1 MTLVRDQFFW
11 KRFSTAVHMDE
22 EAKAVD
28 QGTQTTPA
36 PYAPPSFH
44 LTPPRTSWLL
54 REQRK
59 RKRSIIY
66 GFIIFFAVIFA
77 VAASV
82 IVWWLAKNNWLQPGP
97 DETP

>member
-1 MTLVRDQFFW
+1 MALVRDPFFW

-36 PYAPPSFH
+36 P
-44 LTPPRTSWLL
+44 TSWLS
-54 REQRK
+54 RERRK

-66 GFIIFFAVIFA
+66 GFIIFFAVVFA
-77 VAASV
+77 VVASV